1 MQGDKEVL
9 AYMNELLAG
18 DLAARDQYFIHSRMY
33 AEWGYTKLFE
43 RLNHEMEEETQ
54 HAEDFIRR
62 ILMLGGTPKMI
73 PEGLN
78 IGTTVKECLEADLA
92 TELHVRRET
101 RLCYA
106 RIDGGPA
113 ERHGRRP
120 RALVGTTA
128 SLDYD
133 DGRAKLLAKPS
144 VRIRRCKE
152 TVKLS
157 NS

>member
-18 DLAARDQYFIHSRMY
+18 ELAARDQYFIHSRMY
-33 AEWGYTKLFE
+33 AEWGYNELF
-43 RLNHEMEEETQ
+43 
-54 HAEDFIRR
+54 
-62 ILMLGGTPKMI
+62 
-73 PEGLN
+73 
-78 IGTTVKECLEADLA
+78 
-92 TELHVRRET
+92 ET

-128 SLDYD
+128 SLDWH
-133 DGRAKLLAKPS
+133 DGRTKLLAKPS
-144 VRIRRCKE
+144 VRIGRCKE